1 MRTWRMSPPICSTR
15 AVPDLS
21 RPGEKIYV
29 SRGHAAPR
37 SSHSSLI
44 SPRRFPTRTTTTTR
58 PNSHVCSAE
67 ATQVPTR
74 LNTIPHP
81 RETRY
86 WFYNEV
92 VSAVNA
98 AVFDNPAEASAAA
111 DPNLISV
118 FCSIPELNPAYD
130 VYRVGSLLECVR
142 EVSTSLSKRGKKVK
156 VAVQQSLGEGVFCGM
171 PLALSGVKRLLLQ
184 MDWGED
190 TPVSIA
196 EGLGREEI
204 DECDSYILIAPQ
216 NLQGS
221 SVLPYIQDMVEQA
234 TEEGKNGKRKD
245 IILINARLGDVMS
258 SGGVMGVRG
267 RQERLNFVDR
277 FVPAYHF
284 RLLYIGIAMYPI
296 MGCLRYSCAEDRA
309 YWQVYRRR
317 DFKDENN
324 MPAESYDLL
333 ETFEC
338 QPDAS
343 AITAA
348 FQKKR

>member
-1 MRTWRMSPPICSTR
+1 MSTR
-15 AVPDLS
+15 AVPLAG
-21 RPGEKIYV
+21 RIGQT
-29 SRGHAAPR
+29 
-37 SSHSSLI
+37 
-44 SPRRFPTRTTTTTR
+44 PRRAGQVAVASPVGRATTTC
-58 PNSHVCSAE
+58 NASAPLE
-67 ATQVPTR
+67 IPTR

-86 WFYNEV
+86 WFYNDV
-92 VSAVNA
+92 VAAVET
-98 AVFDNPAEASAAA
+98 AVFDTPPPSTSDPA

-190 TPVSIA
+190 TPVSIG

-204 DECDSYILIAPQ
+204 DDCDSYILIAPQ

-221 SVLPYIQDMVEQA
+221 SVLPFIQEMVEQA
-234 TEEGKNGKRKD
+234 TEEGKQGKKKD
-245 IILINARLGDVMS
+245 IVLINARLTDVMS

-267 RQERLNFVDR
+267 RQERMDFTNTFS
-277 FVPAYHF
+277 PAYHF
-284 RLLYIGIAMYPI
+284 RLLYLGVAMYPI
-296 MGCLRYSCAEDRA
+296 MGCLRYNCADA
-309 YWQVYRRR
+309 DPSWQVFRRA

-324 MPAESYDLL
+324 MPAESYGLL
-333 ETFEC
+333 ESFDHE
-338 QPDAS
+338 PA
-343 AITAA
+343 AGEITAA

>member
-1 MRTWRMSPPICSTR
+1 MGVCDRTSRLGEAPLRHR
-15 AVPDLS
+15 AT
-21 RPGEKIYV
+21 
-29 SRGHAAPR
+29 
-37 SSHSSLI
+37 
-44 SPRRFPTRTTTTTR
+44 TRTT
-58 PNSHVCSAE
+58 SCQA
-67 ATQVPTR
+67 AQIPTR

-86 WFYNEV
+86 FFYNEV
-92 VSAVNA
+92 VNAVNA
-98 AVFDNPAEASAAA
+98 AVFA
-111 DPNLISV
+111 DTESGDPGNPNLVSV

-171 PLALSGVKRLLLQ
+171 PLSLSGVKRLLSQ

-196 EGLGREEI
+196 EGLGRDEI
-204 DECDSYILIAPQ
+204 DDCDSYILIAPQ

-221 SVLPYIQDMVEQA
+221 SVLPFIQEMVEQA
-234 TEEGKNGKRKD
+234 KEEGKKGKKKDLIIING
-245 IILINARLGDVMS
+245 RLTDVMS

-267 RQERLNFVDR
+267 RQERLDFVDT
-277 FVPAYHF
+277 FVPAVHF

-296 MGCLRYSCAEDRA
+296 MGCLRYNCADDTPGWE
-309 YWQVYRRR
+309 VYRRR
-317 DFKDENN
+317 EFKDENN

-333 ETFEC
+333 ETFEH
-338 QPDAS
+338 QPDA
-343 AITAA
+343 ATITAA

>member
-1 MRTWRMSPPICSTR
+1 MVSCQ
-15 AVPDLS
+15 AA
-21 RPGEKIYV
+21 KI
-29 SRGHAAPR
+29 
-37 SSHSSLI
+37 
-44 SPRRFPTRTTTTTR
+44 
-58 PNSHVCSAE
+58 
-67 ATQVPTR
+67 PTR

-86 WFYNEV
+86 FFYNEV
-92 VSAVNA
+92 VNAVDA
-98 AVFDNPAEASAAA
+98 AVFAESTPGERG

-142 EVSTSLSKRGKKVK
+142 EVSTSLSNKGKKVK

-171 PLALSGVKRLLLQ
+171 PLSLSGVKRLLSQ
-184 MDWGED
+184 MDWGEG

-204 DECDSYILIAPQ
+204 DDCDSYIIIAPQ

-221 SVLPYIQDMVEQA
+221 SVLPFIQEMVEQA
-234 TEEGKNGKRKD
+234 KEEGEKGNRKD
-245 IILINARLGDVMS
+245 LIIINGRLTDVMS

-267 RQERLNFVDR
+267 RQERLDFVDR
-277 FVPAYHF
+277 FVPAMHF

-296 MGCLRYSCAEDRA
+296 MGCLRYNCADDEPR
-309 YWQVYRRR
+309 WEVYRRR

-333 ETFEC
+333 DTFDH

-343 AITAA
+343 TITAA

>member
-1 MRTWRMSPPICSTR
+1 MCLGGNSGRSGQAR
-15 AVPDLS
+15 LH
-21 RPGEKIYV
+21 PGC
-29 SRGHAAPR
+29 
-37 SSHSSLI
+37 
-44 SPRRFPTRTTTTTR
+44 TTTTTTTGSNR
-58 PNSHVCSAE
+58 GHVTCQAV
-67 ATQVPTR
+67 QVPTR

-86 WFYNEV
+86 FFYNEV
-92 VSAVNA
+92 VNAVNA
-98 AVFDNPAEASAAA
+98 AVFADNTESGEPG

-142 EVSTSLSKRGKKVK
+142 EVSTSLSKQGKKVK

-171 PLALSGVKRLLLQ
+171 PLSLSGVKRLLSQ

-196 EGLGREEI
+196 EGLGRDEI
-204 DECDSYILIAPQ
+204 DDCDSYIIIAPQ

-221 SVLPYIQDMVEQA
+221 SVLPFIQEMVEQA
-234 TEEGKNGKRKD
+234 KEEGKKGKKKDLIIING
-245 IILINARLGDVMS
+245 RLTDVMS

-267 RQERLNFVDR
+267 RQERLDFVDT
-277 FVPAYHF
+277 FVPAMHF
-284 RLLYIGIAMYPI
+284 RLLYIGVAMYPI
-296 MGCLRYSCAEDRA
+296 MGCLRYNCADDEPG
-309 YWQVYRRR
+309 WEVYRRR

-333 ETFEC
+333 ETFDR

-343 AITAA
+343 TITAA